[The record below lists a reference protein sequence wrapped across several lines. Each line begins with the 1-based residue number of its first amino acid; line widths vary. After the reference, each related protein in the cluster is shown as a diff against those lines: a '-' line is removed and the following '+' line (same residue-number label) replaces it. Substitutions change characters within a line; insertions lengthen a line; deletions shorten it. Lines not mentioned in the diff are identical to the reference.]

1 MMTRGACLLVAV
13 VVLVQSSLGAQA
25 LERRLRGSNSS
36 GATTVTTTAAPPS
49 ALQRVSAALPSEVSR
64 WFVQNFNETAAVDDE
79 QPPAGHLP
87 APQAPDEGCKEAVE
101 QVREAFQFQ
110 THCRLSTFM
119 PISCHVG
126 ASAAFDQ
133 VAAGMNYYATV
144 DVHPCEGLQ
153 HGFAHLRIYK
163 GENVSAILLDED
175 FDVETKTSVVD
186 FFNETS
192 GETPGAATEN
202 VGNGTFEA
210 MLGSGQCVKANEP
223 CPSDQS
229 RCCSG
234 SCGPM
239 GGYVTGFLPMVCQ

>member
-25 LERRLRGSNSS
+25 LEKPLRGSNSS
-36 GATTVTTTAAPPS
+36 GAATVTTTAAIDELFDS
-49 ALQRVSAALPSEVSR
+49 AGET
-64 WFVQNFNETAAVDDE
+64 NETAAVDDE

-87 APQAPDEGCKEAVE
+87 VPQAPDEGCKEAVE

-119 PISCHVG
+119 PISCHVD

-133 VAAGMNYYATV
+133 VAAGINYHATV
-144 DVHPCEGLQ
+144 DVHPCEGVQ
-153 HGFAHLRIYK
+153 HGFAHLRIYR
-163 GENVSAILLDED
+163 GENGSAILLDEEL
-175 FDVETKTSVVD
+175 DVEANTSVVD
-186 FFNETS
+186 FGNETS